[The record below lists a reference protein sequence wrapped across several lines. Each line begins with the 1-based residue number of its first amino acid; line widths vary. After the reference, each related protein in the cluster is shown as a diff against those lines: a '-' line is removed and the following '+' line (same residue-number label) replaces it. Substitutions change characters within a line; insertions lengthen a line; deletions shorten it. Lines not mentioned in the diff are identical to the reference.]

1 MVDNSAHRGQIAS
14 RLRTARKAAN
24 LSQAKVAERLNM
36 HRPTISE
43 IEAGRRRVSAD
54 ELASLAEIYGVS
66 VEWFTSGVHTEVE
79 PENERLTLA
88 IELLKGL
95 KHEHLERVVAWL
107 CRIYKN
113 EEEEDEAAVYAPTG
127 LAERIMANGVPE
139 GASEVVYTRCLHYD
153 MPAGE
158 HQSREDLRCPALIP
172 VQGGGEAS
180 YYCPQHQGD
189 APGEPATLEEL
200 EEVRA
205 ALQTKPPNAS
215 YLRLLNTVLD
225 AQSLRV
231 GAEVGTTQQRTA

>member
-1 MVDNSAHRGQIAS
+1 M
-14 RLRTARKAAN
+14 
-24 LSQAKVAERLNM
+24 
-36 HRPTISE
+36 
-43 IEAGRRRVSAD
+43 
-54 ELASLAEIYGVS
+54 YGVS
-66 VEWFTSGVHTEVE
+66 VEWVTSGVQTEAE

-95 KHEHLERVVAWL
+95 KPEDLERVVAWL

-113 EEEEDEAAVYAPTG
+113 EEDEAAVYAPTG
-127 LAERIMANGVPE
+127 LAERIMADGVPE
-139 GASEVVYTRCLHYD
+139 GAPEVAYRRCLHYD

-180 YYCPQHQGD
+180 YYCPQHQSD

-205 ALQTKPPNAS
+205 ALQTKPPHAS
-215 YLRLLNTVLD
+215 YLRLLNTLLE
-225 AQSLRV
+225 AQSMRV
-231 GAEVGTTQQRTA
+231 GAGEGTKHQRTA